1 MGSTDKQIFDKTTW
15 KRPLNKTL
23 TLFIMYGCVAQWF
36 YTVTNDVNI
45 AKYVLNNR

>member
-23 TLFIMYGCVAQWF
+23 TLFIMYGCVCPM
-36 YTVTNDVNI
+36 
-45 AKYVLNNR
+45 VLYSYPRCEHCKICF